1 MRTWADPRMVDPS
14 IEPTKRRPNQ
24 CYAGTP
30 VKANRSA
37 HGIAAACTLRG
48 WLGMWSLRVAQTRAA
63 PHLARCANT
72 FEFGFGPVDSVR
84 SLVARVAPSEVLHAA
99 LESPVENPPPYWQ
112 AAAEQGL
119 QGVHLAES
127 VGGQGFGILEL
138 AVVLA
143 EFGYGA
149 VPGPF
154 VPSAIASAL
163 IAAHDPQ
170 AKVLAELATGA
181 AIAAY
186 ALDSG
191 LTATRHGDVLVIR
204 GEVRAVPAAAQASV
218 LVLPVAIE
226 SRDEWVVLRNDQLE
240 IEAVKSLDPLRPIA
254 HVRANA
260 VDVSDDALLS
270 NLTMTTAHALMST
283 LLSAEAVGV
292 ARWATDTASAYAKIR
307 EQFGRPIGQFQA
319 IKHKCAEMIADTE
332 RATAAVWDA
341 ARALD
346 DAGESSSDV
355 EFAAAVAATLAPAT
369 AQRCTQDCI
378 QVHGGIGF
386 TWEHDTNVYYRRA
399 LMLAACFGRSS
410 EYPQRVVD
418 TATTAGMRPVDID
431 LDPSTEKLRAQIRAE
446 VAALKAMPR
455 EPRTVAIA
463 EGGWV
468 LPYLPKPWG
477 RAASPVEQII
487 IAQEFTAGRVKR
499 PQIAIATWIV
509 PSIVAFGTDNQ
520 KQRLLPPTFR
530 GDIFWCQLFS
540 EPGAGSDLASLAT
553 KATRVDGG
561 WRITGQKIW
570 TTGAQYSQWGALLAR
585 TDPSAPKHNG
595 ITYFLL
601 DMKSEGVQVKPLRE
615 LTGKE
620 FFNTVYLDDVFVPDE
635 LVLGEVNRGWE
646 VSRNTLTAER
656 VSIGGS
662 DSTFL
667 PTLGEFVDF
676 VRDYRFEGQ
685 FDQVARHRAGQLIAE
700 GHATK
705 LLNLRSTLLTLAGGD
720 PMAPAA
726 ISKLLSMRTGQ
737 GYAEFAVSSFGTDAV
752 IGDTERLPGKWG
764 EYLLASRATT
774 IYGGTSEVQLNII
787 AERLLGLPRDP

>member
-1 MRTWADPRMVDPS
+1 MS
-14 IEPTKRRPNQ
+14 I
-24 CYAGTP
+24 AITP
-30 VKANRSA
+30 E
-37 HGIAAACTLRG
+37 HYE
-48 WLGMWSLRVAQTRAA
+48 
-63 PHLARCANT
+63 LA
-72 FEFGFGPVDSVR
+72 DSVR

-399 LMLAACFGRSS
+399 LMLAACFGRGS

-737 GYAEFAVSSFGTDAV
+737 GYCRIRGVVLWHRCGDRRHRAIARQVGRVPASQPGHHHLRGHVGGPAQHHRRAVAGPTPRPVSTRASSYSLRSSRLRTLPVGLRGSSSRKITSRGT
-752 IGDTERLPGKWG
+752 L
-764 EYLLASRATT
+764 
-774 IYGGTSEVQLNII
+774 
-787 AERLLGLPRDP
+787 

>member
-1 MRTWADPRMVDPS
+1 MS
-14 IEPTKRRPNQ
+14 I
-24 CYAGTP
+24 AITP
-30 VKANRSA
+30 E
-37 HGIAAACTLRG
+37 HYE
-48 WLGMWSLRVAQTRAA
+48 
-63 PHLARCANT
+63 LA
-72 FEFGFGPVDSVR
+72 DSVR

-399 LMLAACFGRSS
+399 LMLAACFGRGS

-737 GYAEFAVSSFGTDAV
+737 DYAEFAVSSFGTDAV

>member
-1 MRTWADPRMVDPS
+1 MPIA
-14 IEPTKRRPNQ
+14 I
-24 CYAGTP
+24 TP
-30 VKANRSA
+30 E
-37 HGIAAACTLRG
+37 H
-48 WLGMWSLRVAQTRAA
+48 QD
-63 PHLARCANT
+63 LA
-72 FEFGFGPVDSVR
+72 DSVR

-99 LESPVENPPPYWQ
+99 LETPIDNPPPYWQ
-112 AAAEQGL
+112 AAADQGL

-163 IAAHDPQ
+163 ISAHDTN
-170 AKVLAELATGA
+170 AKVLNDLASGT

-191 LTATRHGDVLVIR
+191 LTATRHGAADGGLVIR
-204 GEVRAVPAAAQASV
+204 GEVRAVPAAGEASL
-218 LVLPVAIE
+218 LVLPVAIDSGE
-226 SRDEWVVLRNDQLE
+226 EWVVLRADQLE
-240 IEAVKSLDPLRPIA
+240 IEPVTSVDPLRPVA
-254 HVRANA
+254 HVRVNA
-260 VDVSDDALLS
+260 VEVGDDAVLS
-270 NLTMTTAHALMST
+270 DLSAMAARALIST

-292 ARWATDTASAYAKIR
+292 ARWATDTASEYAKIR

-341 ARALD
+341 ARAID
-346 DAGESSSDV
+346 EASDHV
-355 EFAAAVAATLAPAT
+355 EFAGAVAATLAPAA
-369 AQRCTQDCI
+369 AQRCAQDCI

-399 LMLAACFGRSS
+399 LILAASFGRAS
-410 EYPQRVVD
+410 EYPQKVVD
-418 TATTAGMRPVDID
+418 TATATGMRAIDID
-431 LDPSTEKLRAQIRAE
+431 LDASTEKLRSEIRSE
-446 VAALKAMPR
+446 VAALKEMDR
-455 EPRTVAIA
+455 EHRTVALA

-468 LPYLPKPWG
+468 LPHLPKPWG
-477 RAASPVEQII
+477 RASSPVEQII
-487 IAQEFTAGRVKR
+487 IAQEFTSGRVKR
-499 PQIAIATWIV
+499 PQVGIAAWII
-509 PSIVAFGTDNQ
+509 PSIVAFGTDEQ
-520 KQRLLPPTFR
+520 KQRFLPPTFR
-530 GDIFWCQLFS
+530 GEMIWCQLFS
-540 EPGAGSDLASLAT
+540 EPGAGSDLAGLST

-561 WRITGQKIW
+561 WRISGQKIW
-570 TTGAQYSQWGALLAR
+570 TTAAQFSRWGALLAR

-601 DMKSEGVQVKPLRE
+601 DMKSEGVTVKPLRE
-615 LTGKE
+615 LTGQE
-620 FFNTVYLDDVFVPDE
+620 FFNTVYIDDVFVPDE
-635 LVLGEVNRGWE
+635 NVLGEVNRGWE

-662 DSTFL
+662 DLNFL
-667 PTLGEFVDF
+667 VSLPQFVEF
-676 VRDYRFEGQ
+676 VRDGQ
-685 FDQVARHRAGQLIAE
+685 FDQIAHHRAGQLIAE
-700 GHATK
+700 GHAAK

-720 PMAPAA
+720 AMPSAA

-737 GYAEFAVSSFGTDAV
+737 GYAEFGVSSFSTDAA
-752 IGDTERLPGKWG
+752 IGDPDTLPGKWD

>member
-1 MRTWADPRMVDPS
+1 MS
-14 IEPTKRRPNQ
+14 I
-24 CYAGTP
+24 AITP
-30 VKANRSA
+30 E
-37 HGIAAACTLRG
+37 HYE
-48 WLGMWSLRVAQTRAA
+48 
-63 PHLARCANT
+63 LA
-72 FEFGFGPVDSVR
+72 DSVR

-170 AKVLAELATGA
+170 AKGLAELATGA

-399 LMLAACFGRSS
+399 LMLAACFGRGS

-509 PSIVAFGTDNQ
+509 PSIVAFGTDYQ

>member
-1 MRTWADPRMVDPS
+1 MPIA
-14 IEPTKRRPNQ
+14 I
-24 CYAGTP
+24 TP
-30 VKANRSA
+30 E
-37 HGIAAACTLRG
+37 H
-48 WLGMWSLRVAQTRAA
+48 Q
-63 PHLARCANT
+63 HLA
-72 FEFGFGPVDSVR
+72 DSVR
-84 SLVARVAPSEVLHAA
+84 SLVARIAPSEVLHAA
-99 LESPVENPPPYWQ
+99 METPIENPPRYWQ

-149 VPGPF
+149 APGPF

-163 IAAHDPQ
+163 ISAHDAQ
-170 AKVLAELATGA
+170 AKVLAELASGA

-191 LTATRHGDVLVIR
+191 LTATRQGPNERALVIR

-218 LVLPVAIE
+218 LVLPVAID
-226 SRDEWVVLRNDQLE
+226 SGDEWVVLRAEQLE
-240 IEAVKSLDPLRPIA
+240 ILPVKSIDPLRPIA

-260 VDVSDDALLS
+260 IEVGDDAVLS
-270 NLTMTTAHALMST
+270 SLSMTTAYALMSI

-292 ARWATDTASAYAKIR
+292 ARWATDTASHYAKIR

-319 IKHKCAEMIADTE
+319 IKHKCAEMVADTE

-341 ARALD
+341 ARAID
-346 DAGESSSDV
+346 EASPDV
-355 EFAAAVAATLAPAT
+355 EFAAAVAATLAPTA

-410 EYPQRVVD
+410 EYPRKVVD
-418 TATTAGMRPVDID
+418 TATSTGMRAVDID
-431 LDPSTEKLRAQIRAE
+431 LDPDTEKLRAEIRAE
-446 VAALKAMPR
+446 VAALKEMER
-455 EPRTVAIA
+455 EPRKVAIA

-487 IAQEFTAGRVKR
+487 IAQEFTTGRVKR
-499 PQIAIATWIV
+499 PRVGIAAWII
-509 PSIVAFGTDNQ
+509 PSIVAFGTDEQ
-520 KQRLLPPTFR
+520 KQRFLPPTLR
-530 GDIFWCQLFS
+530 GEMIWCQLFS
-540 EPGAGSDLASLAT
+540 EPGAGSDLAGLST
-553 KATRVDGG
+553 KATRADGG

-570 TTGAQYSQWGALLAR
+570 TTAAQYSQWGALLAR

-601 DMKSEGVQVKPLRE
+601 DMKSEGITVKPLRE
-615 LTGKE
+615 LTGAE
-620 FFNTVYLDDVFVPDE
+620 FFNTVYIDDVFVPDE
-635 LVLGEVNRGWE
+635 FVLGEVNRGWE

-662 DSTFL
+662 DANFL
-667 PTLGEFVDF
+667 ASLPEFVEF
-676 VRDYRFEGQ
+676 VRDGQ
-685 FDQVARHRAGQLIAE
+685 FDQVAQHRAGQLIAE
-700 GHATK
+700 GHAAK
-705 LLNLRSTLLTLAGGD
+705 VLNLRSTLLTLAGGD
-720 PMAPAA
+720 AMPSAA

-737 GYAEFAVSSFGTDAV
+737 GYAEFAVSSFGTDAA
-752 IGDTERLPGKWG
+752 IGDADELAGKWG

>member
-1 MRTWADPRMVDPS
+1 MS
-14 IEPTKRRPNQ
+14 I
-24 CYAGTP
+24 AITP
-30 VKANRSA
+30 E
-37 HGIAAACTLRG
+37 HYE
-48 WLGMWSLRVAQTRAA
+48 
-63 PHLARCANT
+63 LA
-72 FEFGFGPVDSVR
+72 DSVR

-399 LMLAACFGRSS
+399 LMLAACFGRGS

-570 TTGAQYSQWGALLAR
+570 TTGAQYSLWGALLAR

>member
-1 MRTWADPRMVDPS
+1 MS
-14 IEPTKRRPNQ
+14 I
-24 CYAGTP
+24 AITP
-30 VKANRSA
+30 E
-37 HGIAAACTLRG
+37 HYE
-48 WLGMWSLRVAQTRAA
+48 
-63 PHLARCANT
+63 LA
-72 FEFGFGPVDSVR
+72 DSVR

-399 LMLAACFGRSS
+399 LMLAACFGRGS

-635 LVLGEVNRGWE
+635 LVLGVNRGWE

>member
-1 MRTWADPRMVDPS
+1 MP
-14 IEPTKRRPNQ
+14 
-24 CYAGTP
+24 
-30 VKANRSA
+30 
-37 HGIAAACTLRG
+37 IAII
-48 WLGMWSLRVAQTRAA
+48 SEHQD
-63 PHLARCANT
+63 LA
-72 FEFGFGPVDSVR
+72 DSVR

-99 LESPVENPPPYWQ
+99 METPVENPPPYWQ

-127 VGGQGFGILEL
+127 VGGQGFGLLEL
-138 AVVLA
+138 AIVLA

-163 IAAHDPQ
+163 IASHDPD
-170 AKVLAELATGA
+170 AKVLADLASGA

-191 LTATRHGDVLVIR
+191 LTATRKGPPGQEVLVIR

-218 LVLPVAIE
+218 LVLPVAID
-226 SRDEWVVLRNDQLE
+226 SGDEWVVLRADDLE
-240 IEAVKSLDPLRPIA
+240 IEPVRSLDPLRPIA
-254 HVRANA
+254 HVRADA
-260 VDVSDDALLS
+260 VTVGEDALLS
-270 NLTMTTAHALMST
+270 TLTMKTAYALMST
-283 LLSAEAVGV
+283 LLSAEAIGV
-292 ARWATDTASAYAKIR
+292 ARWATDTASEYAKIR

-341 ARALD
+341 ARAID
-346 DAGESSSDV
+346 EASPDI
-355 EFAAAVAATLAPAT
+355 EFAAAVAATLAPAA

-386 TWEHDTNVYYRRA
+386 TWEHDTNVFYRRA

-410 EYPQRVVD
+410 DYPQKVVN
-418 TATTAGMRPVDID
+418 TATTTGMRPVDID
-431 LDPSTEKLRAQIRAE
+431 LDPETEKLREEIRAE
-446 VAALKAMPR
+446 VTAFKAMDR
-455 EPRTVAIA
+455 ERRTVALA

-477 RAASPVEQII
+477 RASSPIEQII
-487 IAQEFTAGRVKR
+487 IAQEFTTGRVRR
-499 PQIAIATWIV
+499 PQVGIAAWII
-509 PSIVAFGTDNQ
+509 PSIVAFGTEEQ
-520 KQRLLPPTFR
+520 KQRFLPPTFR
-530 GDIFWCQLFS
+530 GEMIWCQLFS
-540 EPGAGSDLASLAT
+540 EPGAGSDLAGLTT
-553 KATRVDGG
+553 KATRADGG

-570 TTGAQYSQWGALLAR
+570 TTAAQYSQWGALLAR
-585 TDPSAPKHNG
+585 SEPSAPKHNG

-601 DMKSEGVQVKPLRE
+601 DMKSEGVTVKPLRE
-615 LTGKE
+615 LTGNAM
-620 FFNTVYLDDVFVPDE
+620 FNTVYIDDVFVPDDC
-635 LVLGEVNRGWE
+635 VLGEVNRGWE

-656 VSIGGS
+656 VSIGSS
-662 DSTFL
+662 DANFL
-667 PTLGEFVDF
+667 ATLPQFVEFI
-676 VRDYRFEGQ
+676 RDGH
-685 FDQVARHRAGQLIAE
+685 FDQVAQHRAGQLIAE
-700 GHATK
+700 GHAAK
-705 LLNLRSTLLTLAGGD
+705 VLNLRSTLLTLAGGD
-720 PMAPAA
+720 AMPSAA

-737 GYAEFAVSSFGTDAV
+737 GYAEFAVSSFGTDAA
-752 IGDTERLPGKWG
+752 IGDPDQLAGKWG

>member
-1 MRTWADPRMVDPS
+1 MS
-14 IEPTKRRPNQ
+14 IAIPPEH
-24 CYAGTP
+24 YE
-30 VKANRSA
+30 
-37 HGIAAACTLRG
+37 
-48 WLGMWSLRVAQTRAA
+48 
-63 PHLARCANT
+63 LA
-72 FEFGFGPVDSVR
+72 DSVR

-399 LMLAACFGRSS
+399 LMLAACFGRGS

>member
-1 MRTWADPRMVDPS
+1 MS
-14 IEPTKRRPNQ
+14 I
-24 CYAGTP
+24 AITP
-30 VKANRSA
+30 E
-37 HGIAAACTLRG
+37 HYE
-48 WLGMWSLRVAQTRAA
+48 
-63 PHLARCANT
+63 LA
-72 FEFGFGPVDSVR
+72 DSVR

-399 LMLAACFGRSS
+399 LMLAACFGRGS

-455 EPRTVAIA
+455 EPRTIAIA

>member
-1 MRTWADPRMVDPS
+1 MPIA
-14 IEPTKRRPNQ
+14 I
-24 CYAGTP
+24 TP
-30 VKANRSA
+30 E
-37 HGIAAACTLRG
+37 H
-48 WLGMWSLRVAQTRAA
+48 
-63 PHLARCANT
+63 HDLA
-72 FEFGFGPVDSVR
+72 DSVR

-99 LESPVENPPPYWQ
+99 LETPVDNPPPYWQ

-127 VGGQGFGILEL
+127 VGGQGFGVLEL

-163 IAAHDPQ
+163 IAAHDPE
-170 AKVLAELATGA
+170 AKVLSELATGA

-191 LTATRHGDVLVIR
+191 LTATRQGDILVIR
-204 GEVRAVPAAAQASV
+204 GEVRAVPAAAQAAV
-218 LVLPVAIE
+218 LVLPVAIDSGE
-226 SRDEWVVLRNDQLE
+226 EWVVLRAEQLE
-240 IEAVKSLDPLRPIA
+240 IEPVRSLDPLRPIA

-260 VDVSDDALLS
+260 VEVTDDVVLS
-270 NLTMTTAHALMST
+270 NLSMTTAHALMST

-292 ARWATDTASAYAKIR
+292 ARWATDTASSYAKIR

-319 IKHKCAEMIADTE
+319 IKHECAEMIADTE

-346 DAGESSSDV
+346 EAREGSPDV
-355 EFAAAVAATLAPAT
+355 EFAAAVAATLAPTA

-399 LMLAACFGRSS
+399 LMLAACFGRHTT
-410 EYPQRVVD
+410 YPQRVVD
-418 TATTAGMRPVDID
+418 TATTTGMRPVDID
-431 LDPSTEKLRAQIRAE
+431 LDPDTEKLRSEIRAE

-455 EPRTVAIA
+455 EQRRVAIA

-477 RAASPVEQII
+477 RASSPVEQVI
-487 IAQEFTAGRVKR
+487 IAQEFTSGRVKR
-499 PQIAIATWIV
+499 PQVGIAAWII
-509 PSIVAFGTDNQ
+509 PSIVAFGTEEQ
-520 KQRLLPPTFR
+520 KQRFLPPTFR
-530 GDIFWCQLFS
+530 ADMIWCQLFS
-540 EPGAGSDLASLAT
+540 EPGAGSDLAGLTT

-561 WRITGQKIW
+561 WRVTGQKIW
-570 TTGAQYSQWGALLAR
+570 TTAAQFAHYGALLAR
-585 TDPSAPKHNG
+585 TDPNAPKHNG
-595 ITYFLL
+595 ITYFVL
-601 DMKSEGVQVKPLRE
+601 DMKSRGVQVKPLRE
-615 LTGKE
+615 LTGHAM
-620 FFNTVYLDDVFVPDE
+620 FNTVYLDDVFVPDE
-635 LVLGEVNRGWE
+635 FVLGEVNRGWE

-656 VSIGGS
+656 VSIGSS
-662 DSTFL
+662 DANFL
-667 PTLGEFVDF
+667 ATLPQFVEF
-676 VRDYRFEGQ
+676 VRDGH
-685 FDQVARHRAGQLIAE
+685 FDQVAHHRAGQLIAE
-700 GHATK
+700 GHAVK
-705 LLNLRSTLLTLAGGD
+705 VLNLRSTLLTIAGGD
-720 PMAPAA
+720 PMPSAA

-737 GYAEFAVSSFGTDAV
+737 GYAEFAVSTFGTDAA
-752 IGDTERLPGKWG
+752 IGDPDQLPGKWG

>member
-1 MRTWADPRMVDPS
+1 MS
-14 IEPTKRRPNQ
+14 I
-24 CYAGTP
+24 AITP
-30 VKANRSA
+30 E
-37 HGIAAACTLRG
+37 HYE
-48 WLGMWSLRVAQTRAA
+48 
-63 PHLARCANT
+63 LA
-72 FEFGFGPVDSVR
+72 DSVR
-84 SLVARVAPSEVLHAA
+84 FLVARVAPSEVLHAA

-399 LMLAACFGRSS
+399 LMLAACFGRGS

>member
-1 MRTWADPRMVDPS
+1 MS
-14 IEPTKRRPNQ
+14 I
-24 CYAGTP
+24 AITP
-30 VKANRSA
+30 E
-37 HGIAAACTLRG
+37 HYE
-48 WLGMWSLRVAQTRAA
+48 
-63 PHLARCANT
+63 LA
-72 FEFGFGPVDSVR
+72 DSVR

-218 LVLPVAIE
+218 LVVPVAIE

-399 LMLAACFGRSS
+399 LMLAACFGRGS

>member
-1 MRTWADPRMVDPS
+1 MS
-14 IEPTKRRPNQ
+14 I
-24 CYAGTP
+24 AITP
-30 VKANRSA
+30 E
-37 HGIAAACTLRG
+37 HYE
-48 WLGMWSLRVAQTRAA
+48 
-63 PHLARCANT
+63 LA
-72 FEFGFGPVDSVR
+72 DSVR

-378 QVHGGIGF
+378 QVHGSIGF

-399 LMLAACFGRSS
+399 LMLAACFGRGS

>member
-1 MRTWADPRMVDPS
+1 MS
-14 IEPTKRRPNQ
+14 I
-24 CYAGTP
+24 AITP
-30 VKANRSA
+30 E
-37 HGIAAACTLRG
+37 HYE
-48 WLGMWSLRVAQTRAA
+48 
-63 PHLARCANT
+63 LA
-72 FEFGFGPVDSVR
+72 DSVR

-399 LMLAACFGRSS
+399 LMLAACFGRGS

-509 PSIVAFGTDNQ
+509 PSVVAFGTDNQ

>member
-1 MRTWADPRMVDPS
+1 MS
-14 IEPTKRRPNQ
+14 I
-24 CYAGTP
+24 AITP
-30 VKANRSA
+30 E
-37 HGIAAACTLRG
+37 HYE
-48 WLGMWSLRVAQTRAA
+48 
-63 PHLARCANT
+63 LA
-72 FEFGFGPVDSVR
+72 DSVR

-399 LMLAACFGRSS
+399 LMLAACFGRGS
-410 EYPQRVVD
+410 EYPQRMVD